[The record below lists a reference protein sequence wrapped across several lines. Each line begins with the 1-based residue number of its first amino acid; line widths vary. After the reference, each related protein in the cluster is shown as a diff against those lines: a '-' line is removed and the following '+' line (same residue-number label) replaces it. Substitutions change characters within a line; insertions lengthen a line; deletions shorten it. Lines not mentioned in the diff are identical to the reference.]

1 MREIQIIEGGFHKD
15 ERGTI
20 KFINNF
26 DFKDVRRM
34 YMIANA
40 DTTTIRAWQGHK
52 KENKYFMVT
61 QGSFTIGLVRIDNWE
76 TPSKTLLP
84 TYYALSADNPCV
96 LCVPGGYANGLKANS
111 TNAQL
116 MVFSSSSLEDAKD
129 DEFRFE
135 VNYWEFPA

>member
-34 YMIANA
+34 YMIAPA
-40 DTTTIRAWQGHK
+40 DTLTIRAWQGHK

-61 QGSFTIGLVRIDNWE
+61 HGSFTIGLVKIDNWE
-76 TPSKTLLP
+76 TPSKTLMP

-111 TNAQL
+111 LNAQL

-129 DEFRFE
+129 DEFRFDSD
-135 VNYWEFPA
+135 YWEFRT